1 MRRSPCRT
9 PLDVSHHEFL
19 GHTHIPQAGS
29 HGFHTILA
37 YDCGEEFP
45 DGFLLADHVLR
56 ASCPLSFPQDLQ
68 ERTGSGSQPL
78 LKPRSQIRM
87 RTACS
92 SAGSNSSFF
101 SPAGQCLY
109 GLRTEQVKII
119 FLDFQ
124 SNEHDP
130 VHKRNKE
137 KTC

>member
-1 MRRSPCRT
+1 MCPIMSFWATLIFHKPDLMDFIPSWLTTVAKNFPMAFFWQIMFCG
-9 PLDVSHHEFL
+9 PLV
-19 GHTHIPQAGS
+19 
-29 HGFHTILA
+29 
-37 YDCGEEFP
+37 
-45 DGFLLADHVLR
+45 R
-56 ASCPLSFPQDLQ
+56 WDLQ

-87 RTACS
+87 RAACS

-101 SPAGQCLY
+101 LPCGQCLY

-130 VHKRNKE
+130 VHKKKKE